1 MHLAKDRDIGRVA
14 CCKEAIDASWAIYD
28 SFSLLDYFHDCE
40 FAMQSRRF
48 SWGGAVAYAYD
59 ARDAIYILLLFS
71 RQQNRGHGHRLVNCI
86 IEHARYKGY
95 SRVYVTTSYRSPHHY
110 AAGRFYV
117 SCGFRMIGS
126 DEEHMYYGLD
136 VNDVPVFHC
145 PDTSTPSANFEY
157 RLSDF
162 LLIGMALML
171 DTLNRDRGEPKVV
184 QKLGKVIGEKEKR
197 FFK

>member
-1 MHLAKDRDIGRVA
+1 MRLTEDRDIGRVA
-14 CCKEAIDASWAIYD
+14 CCKEAIDASRAIYD

-40 FAMQSRRF
+40 FAMHSRRF
-48 SWGGAVAYAYD
+48 AWGEAVAYVYE

-71 RQQNRGHGHRLVNCI
+71 RQQKRGHGHRLVNCI
-86 IEHARYKGY
+86 IGHARYKGY

-136 VNDVPVFHC
+136 VNTAHVSDC
-145 PDTSTPSANFEY
+145 TNDYANPPELLY
-157 RLSDF
+157 RLSDYF
-162 LLIGMALML
+162 LILIALLVVFLKPQRDEPQVVKML
-171 DTLNRDRGEPKVV
+171 RK
-184 QKLGKVIGEKEKR
+184 IISEKEKSQ
-197 FFK
+197 

>member
-1 MHLAKDRDIGRVA
+1 
-14 CCKEAIDASWAIYD
+14 
-28 SFSLLDYFHDCE
+28 
-40 FAMQSRRF
+40 MQSRRF
-48 SWGGAVAYAYD
+48 SWGGAVAYSYD

-136 VNDVPVFHC
+136 VNAAPVSDC
-145 PDTSTPSANFEY
+145 TNDYSNPSELLY
-157 RLSDF
+157 RLSDYALIFIALLVVF
-162 LLIGMALML
+162 LRPQRDEPQVVKML
-171 DTLNRDRGEPKVV
+171 RK
-184 QKLGKVIGEKEKR
+184 IISEKESHL
-197 FFK
+197 

>member
-1 MHLAKDRDIGRVA
+1 MLLGEDRDIGRVA
-14 CCKEAIDASWAIYD
+14 CCKEAIDASRAIYD
-28 SFSLLDYFHDCE
+28 KFSLLDYFHDCE
-40 FAMQSRRF
+40 FAMQSHRF

-71 RQQNRGHGHRLVNCI
+71 RRQNRGHGHRLVNCI

-136 VNDVPVFHC
+136 VNSAPVPDCTDDDSNPPELSYRFSDYALIFIALLVVFLR
-145 PDTSTPSANFEY
+145 PQRDEPQVVK
-157 RLSDF
+157 
-162 LLIGMALML
+162 ML
-171 DTLNRDRGEPKVV
+171 RK
-184 QKLGKVIGEKEKR
+184 IISEKENHL
-197 FFK
+197 

>member
-1 MHLAKDRDIGRVA
+1 MHLAEDRDIGRMA
-14 CCKEAIDASWAIYD
+14 CCKEAIDASRAIYD
-28 SFSLLDYFHDCE
+28 TFSLLDYFHDCE

-48 SWGGAVAYAYD
+48 SFGEAVAYAYE

-71 RQQNRGHGHRLVNCI
+71 HQQNRGHGHRLINCI

-95 SRVYVTTSYRSPHHY
+95 GRVYVTTSYRSPHHY

-136 VNDVPVFHC
+136 VNAATVSDC
-145 PDTSTPSANFEY
+145 TNDYSNTPELLY
-157 RLSDF
+157 RLSDYALIFIALLVVF
-162 LLIGMALML
+162 LRPQRDEPQVVKML
-171 DTLNRDRGEPKVV
+171 RK
-184 QKLGKVIGEKEKR
+184 IISEKENR
-197 FFK
+197 L